1 VFSPQSLLGRAG
13 ALGQGLGEP
22 AAAAQ
27 PGGRD
32 TGGLAIALAAR
43 ETLANLLG
51 SLIIMFEKPFAIGQ
65 QVKVKDVEGTVEK
78 VGFRSTQIRTL
89 YDSLVTIPSSQLVN
103 STIDNLELRNYREV
117 KTVLNLAYDT
127 PVEKIEAFV
136 AGIRQLLEA
145 DPGTHK
151 DKLQVFLYA
160 FGPHSL
166 DVLVRFFVQVPDRL
180 VELTERQRL
189 FLAMLRLAE
198 AQGVRFA
205 FPTQTL
211 HIESVPEGQS
221 LHTKPASQD

>member
-1 VFSPQSLLGRAG
+1 MFSPQSLLARAG

-65 QVKVKDVEGTVEK
+65 QIKVKDVEGTVEK

-127 PVEKIEAFV
+127 PVE
-136 AGIRQLLEA
+136 
-145 DPGTHK
+145 
-151 DKLQVFLYA
+151 
-160 FGPHSL
+160 
-166 DVLVRFFVQVPDRL
+166 
-180 VELTERQRL
+180 
-189 FLAMLRLAE
+189 
-198 AQGVRFA
+198 
-205 FPTQTL
+205 
-211 HIESVPEGQS
+211 
-221 LHTKPASQD
+221 